1 MKIGLLSAKGGSGR
15 SVTAQVL
22 ANGLVLEGQETT
34 LLEFV
39 PAGHRSALTATH
51 PPAFQYQPVS
61 MDDGISGAALA
72 TRIAAT
78 SATGYLVI
86 DLPSL
91 APDEAAAVLP
101 TLDLALV
108 PVHPDPADLVAAR
121 SLLEVLNAL
130 PAAKS
135 GPPRWV
141 VHLDEIQSLRGPLS
155 LIDQLVVGW
164 PSGSL
169 PPMVLP
175 WTLPRL
181 IRAELRQLASGAR
194 VSDTLASA
202 CRILALAVQRVASA
216 GLDDMLLPKAFE
228 DNLPETLKSRFRG
241 EDRSLAEK
249 LAGLAADVAAIRSGE
264 GPRPSDLLGTPVLD
278 NWSLEP
284 FRAHLLAGTV
294 RGHPRLGDS
303 PVRTTMAVLVDENE
317 GWARTLSRYYRL
329 GRKAKRRRVDPDDG
343 PLT

>member
-1 MKIGLLSAKGGSGR
+1 VKIGLLGTKGGSGR
-15 SVTAQVL
+15 STTAQVL

-34 LLEFV
+34 LLEFI
-39 PAGHRSALTATH
+39 PAGHPPALTPTQ
-51 PPAFQYQPVS
+51 PPAFQYEPVVL
-61 MDDGISGAALA
+61 DRDATGATLA
-72 TRIAAT
+72 KRIADAPG
-78 SATGYLVI
+78 SGCLVI
-86 DLPSL
+86 DFPSL
-91 APDEAAAVLP
+91 APREAAAVLP
-101 TLDLALV
+101 ALDLAFV
-108 PVHPDPADLVAAR
+108 PVHPEPADLAAAR
-121 SLLEVLNAL
+121 SLLETLNAL

-141 VHLDEIQSLRGPLS
+141 VHIDEIQSLRGPLS

-164 PSGSL
+164 PSNSL

-175 WTLPRL
+175 WTLPRF
-181 IRAELRQLASGAR
+181 IRAQLRQLASGAR

-202 CRILALAVQRVASA
+202 CRILALAAQQVTSVEP
-216 GLDDMLLPKAFE
+216 DDLLLPKAFE
-228 DNLPETLKSRFRG
+228 DKLPETLKSRFRG
-241 EDRSLAEK
+241 EDRSLWEK
-249 LAGLAADVAAIRSGE
+249 LAGLAADVAAIHSGE

-303 PVRTTMAVLVDENE
+303 PVRTTMAILVDEDQ
-317 GWARTLSRYYRL
+317 GWARTLSRFYRL
-329 GRKAKRRRVDPDDG
+329 GRKAKRRPVDPDDG